1 MIIRKWKVFV
11 SCVCYVMSLNV
22 SIPISREFC
31 ETTCDDKTIPRL
43 LTYVSYHE
51 NFKLKMTVQ
60 SDLLHDHSLSP
71 PALVLNQGWQYFYTV
86 SFVFNAW
93 YVLFSIYVPTYL
105 QFILLWI
112 FAYLFVFLYY
122 KLACS
127 TTCSP
132 IMTSI
137 VVLYIK

>member
-1 MIIRKWKVFV
+1 MK
-11 SCVCYVMSLNV
+11 SLCVLCLFCYVFLHIYSNKQRILWNHLWWQNY
-22 SIPISREFC
+22 PTF
-31 ETTCDDKTIPRL
+31 
-43 LTYVSYHE
+43 TYIYISYHE
-51 NFKLKMTVQ
+51 NFKLKKTVQ
-60 SDLLHDHSLSP
+60 SDPLHDHSLSP
-71 PALVLNQGWQYFYTV
+71 PVLVLNQGWQYFDTV

-93 YVLFSIYVPTYL
+93 YVLFSIYVTTYL

-112 FAYLFVFLYY
+112 FAYLFVLLYY

-137 VVLYIK
+137 IVLYIR